1 MKISFL
7 QVSVLSRSKS
17 SCLTLDRFGDVT
29 MKAKDM
35 MIPLAEAAIDPG
47 SKFAAGDLPTAVH
60 SQTLG
65 FMSFPVA
72 EFLENLARQ
81 VLQLQ
86 VNLNSSSRD
95 DPPVQQLA
103 VSQTCSSCFKSS
115 EDKGIIDSRK
125 GTHSPRIA
133 VNQACL
139 IIDDIPD
146 NSFIDSVSLKS
157 PCTPRAFSPAA
168 GRTHG
173 RSATGTTGI
182 LDGILTIGQYAGV
195 LLGGMDLRSL
205 PEAPGGESSGDA
217 HPVKRMDEDAAEVLP
232 PAGGE
237 AESVSIDTVGGVCVC
252 IQRTVRNCAA

>member
-1 MKISFL
+1 
-7 QVSVLSRSKS
+7 
-17 SCLTLDRFGDVT
+17 
-29 MKAKDM
+29 
-35 MIPLAEAAIDPG
+35 
-47 SKFAAGDLPTAVH
+47 
-60 SQTLG
+60 
-65 FMSFPVA
+65 MSFPVA

-115 EDKGIIDSRK
+115 EDKGIIDARK

-146 NSFIDSVSLKS
+146 NSFIDSASLKS

-205 PEAPGGESSGDA
+205 PEAPGGESSGDT

-237 AESVSIDTVGGVCVC
+237 AESVSIDTVGGGLCVYTENGTELRC
-252 IQRTVRNCAA
+252 LSMCGQLFDSHSLEVPASPRDAYDQGSSTHALLPPTTMGRASSSPLIGIDESFRFAFANF